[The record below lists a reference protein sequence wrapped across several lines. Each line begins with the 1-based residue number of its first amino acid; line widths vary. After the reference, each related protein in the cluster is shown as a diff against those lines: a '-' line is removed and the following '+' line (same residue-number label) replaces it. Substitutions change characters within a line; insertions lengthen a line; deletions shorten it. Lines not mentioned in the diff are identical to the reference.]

1 MMHLENVT
9 TGAIR
14 GLSLEVGAG
23 QVCRLT
29 LSSHDIKGDLFAL
42 LAGHIPPVQG
52 RVRLLGVDVYAQAE
66 SQRAGLYRRIGIVPE
81 QGGLISNLKIWE
93 NILLPAWYHRK
104 LNAAVA
110 EPRVVALWH
119 EADPG
124 AGDLR
129 ELMGRLPD
137 RLTTFERR
145 LAALVRAL
153 LPEPDLLVYDF
164 LTFGL
169 DAAAAGRLLGLTQ
182 RFHGAKP
189 GRVSVYLCPDDAAS
203 EKIRADVVQRIG

>member
-1 MMHLENVT
+1 MLHLENVT
-9 TGAIR
+9 AGVIQ
-14 GLSLEVGAG
+14 GLSLDVGAG

-42 LAGHIPPVQG
+42 LAGHAPPARG
-52 RVRLLGVDVYAQAE
+52 RVRLLGTDVYQTE
-66 SQRAGLYRRIGIVPE
+66 SGRVGLYRRIGIVPE
-81 QGGLISNLKIWE
+81 QGGLISNLKTWE
-93 NILLPAWYHRK
+93 NILLPAWHHRR
-104 LNAAVA
+104 LDAAAA
-110 EPRVVALWH
+110 EPCVVALWH

-129 ELMGRLPD
+129 EIMGRLPD

-145 LAALVRAL
+145 LAALIRAL

-182 RFHGAKP
+182 RFHGEKP
-189 GRVSVYLCPDDAAS
+189 GRVSIYLCPDDAMS
-203 EKIRADVVQRIG
+203 EKIRADVTQRIG

>member
-1 MMHLENVT
+1 MLHLENVT
-9 TGAIR
+9 AGAIQ
-14 GLSLEVGAG
+14 GLSLAVGAG
-23 QVCRLT
+23 QVCRLI
-29 LSSHDIKGDLFAL
+29 LSSHDIKDDLFAL

-52 RVRLLGVDVYAQAE
+52 RVRLLGADVYAQTE
-66 SQRAGLYRRIGIVPE
+66 PGRVGFYRRVGIVPE
-81 QGGLISNLKIWE
+81 QGGLISNLKTWE
-93 NILLPAWYHRK
+93 NILLPAWHHRK
-104 LNAAVA
+104 LDAATA
-110 EPRVVALWH
+110 EPRVVALWR
-119 EADPG
+119 EVDPG
-124 AGDLR
+124 VGDLR

-169 DAAAAGRLLGLTQ
+169 DTAAAGRLLGLTQ
-182 RFHGAKP
+182 RFHGEKP

-203 EKIRADVVQRIG
+203 EKIRADVTQRIG

>member
-1 MMHLENVT
+1 MLRLENVT
-9 TGAIR
+9 AGTIR
-14 GLSLEVGAG
+14 GVSLEVGAG

-29 LSSHDIKGDLFAL
+29 LSSHDIKDDLFAL
-42 LAGHIPPVQG
+42 LAGHVPPAQG

-66 SQRAGLYRRIGIVPE
+66 PRRVGLYRRVGIVPE
-81 QGGLISNLKIWE
+81 QGGLISNLKTWE
-93 NILLPAWYHRK
+93 NILLPAWHHRR
-104 LNAAVA
+104 LDAAAA
-110 EPRVVALWH
+110 EPRVAALWR
-119 EADPG
+119 EVDPG
-124 AGDLR
+124 AGDLS
-129 ELMGRLPD
+129 EIMDRLPD
-137 RLTTFERR
+137 RLTMFERR

-169 DAAAAGRLLGLTQ
+169 DADAAGRLLGLTQ

-203 EKIRADVVQRIG
+203 EKIRADVIQRIG

>member
-1 MMHLENVT
+1 MIRLQSVT

-14 GLSLEVGAG
+14 ELSLEVGAG

-29 LSSHDIKGDLFAL
+29 VPSHDIKASLLAL
-42 LAGHIPPVQG
+42 LAGHAPPERGQVRLFDTDVYALAESR
-52 RVRLLGVDVYAQAE
+52 RVRL
-66 SQRAGLYRRIGIVPE
+66 YRRVGVVPE
-81 QGGLISNLKIWE
+81 QGGLISNLKVWE
-93 NILLPAWYHRK
+93 NILLPAWYHRR
-104 LNAAVA
+104 LDAAAA

-153 LPEPDLLVYDF
+153 LPKPDLLVYDF

-169 DAAAAGRLLGLTQ
+169 DAEAAGRLLALTR
-182 RFHGAKP
+182 RFHGEKA
-189 GRVSVYLCPDDAAS
+189 GRVSVYLCPDDAMS
-203 EKIRADVVQRIG
+203 EKIRADVIRRVE

>member
-1 MMHLENVT
+1 MLHLENVT
-9 TGAIR
+9 AGTIQ
-14 GLSLEVGAG
+14 GLSLDVGAG

-29 LSSHDIKGDLFAL
+29 LSSHDIKNDLFAL
-42 LAGHIPPVQG
+42 FAGHAPPARG
-52 RVRLLGVDVYAQAE
+52 RVRLLGTDVYQTG
-66 SQRAGLYRRIGIVPE
+66 SGRVGLYRRIGMVPE
-81 QGGLISNLKIWE
+81 RGGLISNLKTWE
-93 NILLPAWYHRK
+93 NILLPAWHHRR
-104 LNAAVA
+104 LDAAAA
-110 EPRVVALWH
+110 EPRVVALWR

-145 LAALVRAL
+145 LAALIRAL

-182 RFHGAKP
+182 RFHGEKP
-189 GRVSVYLCPDDAAS
+189 GRVSVYLCPDDAMS

>member
-1 MMHLENVT
+1 MLYLENVT
-9 TGAIR
+9 AGAIQ
-14 GLSLEVGAG
+14 GLSLAVSAG

-29 LSSHDIKGDLFAL
+29 LSSHDMKDSLFAL
-42 LAGHIPPVQG
+42 LAGHAPPARG
-52 RVRLLGVDVYAQAE
+52 RIQLLGAEVYTAGFG
-66 SQRAGLYRRIGIVPE
+66 RTGLYRRIGIVPE
-81 QGGLISNLKIWE
+81 QGGLISNLKTWE
-93 NILLPAWYHRK
+93 NILLPAWHHRRLK
-104 LNAAVA
+104 PATA
-110 EPRVVALWH
+110 EPRVVALWR

-145 LAALVRAL
+145 LAALVRAM
-153 LPEPDLLVYDF
+153 LPEPELLVYDF

-169 DAAAAGRLLGLTQ
+169 DATAAGRLLGLTQ
-182 RFHGAKP
+182 RFHGERP
-189 GRVSVYLCPDDAAS
+189 GRVSVYLCPDDAVS